1 MVDSDLLLIVL
12 DANSKDMFPVPANK
26 SKTLISSICNL
37 LINILK
43 RDSFTLSD
51 KNRHQVIIPPKFG
64 NGHLVLSSM
73 AIFHYKQNTYYN
85 PEGQFTITWNDPEY
99 NFWWPVKKPILSRR
113 DEYGK
118 FMD

>member
-1 MVDSDLLLIVL
+1 MSD
-12 DANSKDMFPVPANK
+12 
-26 SKTLISSICNL
+26 
-37 LINILK
+37 
-43 RDSFTLSD
+43 R
-51 KNRHQVIIPPKFG
+51 
-64 NGHLVLSSM
+64 